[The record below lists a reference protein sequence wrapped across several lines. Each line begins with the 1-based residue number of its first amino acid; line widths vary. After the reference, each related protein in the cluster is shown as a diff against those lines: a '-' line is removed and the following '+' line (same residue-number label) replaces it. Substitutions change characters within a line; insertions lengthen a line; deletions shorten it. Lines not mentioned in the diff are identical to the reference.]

1 MSTVA
6 EIKEAILELPEFERR
21 GLRDW
26 ANEAIADDPEG
37 YTGDGLPI
45 AETKRKLDEAARGTF
60 RQWSEADWQR
70 LHEAVR

>member
-6 EIKEAILELPEFERR
+6 EIKEAILELPEAERR
-21 GLRDW
+21 RVRDW
-26 ANEAIADDPEG
+26 VQEVIVDDQEG
-37 YTGDGLPI
+37 YTDEGLPL

-60 RQWSEADWQR
+60 RQWSDNDWQR